1 MTTLTTT
8 APTLLQYDIRQHTLD
23 LVSRLEKIPNYL
35 LTVNA
40 DSKTIKGLKR
50 GFLTGVQYL
59 MPADGSGIVNLCP
72 FASPGCKAS
81 CLNTAGRGDPRM
93 GNSVQLAR
101 LTRTAYFQMHRDCYM
116 EMLMS
121 ETERLLRKADRASL
135 EAVIRLN
142 GTSDVK
148 WESTPVRVSG
158 LVVADNIMSLYKTT
172 QWYDYTK
179 WAYDKRPSESLPENY
194 HLTFSLSED
203 NFPEAIHNLEMG
215 RNVAAVFDTRKHEA
229 LPTEHMG
236 YPVFDADDSDL
247 RFLDPVG
254 VWCGLRAKGYAKKD
268 DSGFVIKV
276 RGN

>member
-40 DSKTIKGLKR
+40 DSKTIKGLKK

-121 ETERLLRKADRASL
+121 ETERLLRKADRDAL

-179 WAYDKRPSESLPENY
+179 WPYDKRPSESLPENY

>member
-1 MTTLTTT
+1 MTTTTMPT
-8 APTLLQYDIRQHTLD
+8 TLLDYDILQETLD
-23 LVSRLEKIPNYL
+23 LVAKLEKIPNYL
-35 LTVNA
+35 LTVNSDA
-40 DSKTIKGLKR
+40 KTVKGLMK

-59 MPADGSGIVNLCP
+59 MPADGSGIANLCP
-72 FASPGCKAS
+72 FASPGCKAA

-101 LTRTAYFQMHRDCYM
+101 LTRTAYFQMHRECYM
-116 EMLMS
+116 DMLMS
-121 ETERLLRKADRASL
+121 DIDRVLRKADRDVL

-142 GTSDVK
+142 GTSDIM
-148 WESTPVRVSG
+148 WESLPVKVDN
-158 LVVADNIMSLYKTT
+158 LVIADNIMSLYSTT
-172 QWYDYTK
+172 QFYDYTK
-179 WAYDKRPSESLPENY
+179 IPYDRRPTASLPENY
-194 HLTFSLSED
+194 HLTFSLSET
-203 NFPEAIHNLEMG
+203 NFDEAIHNLNMG

-229 LPTEHMG
+229 LPDEHMG

-247 RFLDPVG
+247 RFLDPEG

>member
-1 MTTLTTT
+1 LTTLTTT
-8 APTLLQYDIRQHTLD
+8 APTLLQYDIRQQTLD

-40 DSKTIKGLKR
+40 DPKTIKGLKK
-50 GFLTGVQYL
+50 GFLTGIQYL

-81 CLNTAGRGDPRM
+81 CLNTAGQGDPRM
-93 GNSVQLAR
+93 GTTVQLAR
-101 LTRTAYFQMHRDCYM
+101 LTRTAYFQMHRECYM

-142 GTSDVK
+142 GTSDIK
-148 WESTPVRVSG
+148 WESTPVRVSN

-172 QWYDYTK
+172 QFYDYTK
-179 WAYDKRPSESLPENY
+179 WPYDKRPSEALPENY

-203 NFPEAIHNLEMG
+203 NFDEAIHNLEMG

-229 LPTEHMG
+229 LPSEHMG
-236 YPVFDADDSDL
+236 YPVIDADDSDL